1 MALLKKKSKVLNS
14 LLSSFVSFFIFLF
27 LFPVILLIC
36 IVALAIQGRP
46 IFFIH
51 ERLGKNCKPF
61 MLIKFRTMKDG
72 PSISAKN
79 DVERITKLG
88 SFLRLTSLDE
98 LPTLVNVIKGDISF
112 VGPRPMPIKYL
123 SRFSKKQLK
132 RFKVKPGITG
142 LAQINGRNN
151 LSWEQKFDFD
161 LQYVDGKNLRL
172 DFSIFF
178 KTILIVL
185 KMSGVKTKNSDI
197 MPEFMGTENDD
208 IE

>member
-1 MALLKKKSKVLNS
+1 M
-14 LLSSFVSFFIFLF
+14 
-27 LFPVILLIC
+27 
-36 IVALAIQGRP
+36 
-46 IFFIH
+46 
-51 ERLGKNCKPF
+51 
-61 MLIKFRTMKDG
+61 
-72 PSISAKN
+72 
-79 DVERITKLG
+79 
-88 SFLRLTSLDE
+88 
-98 LPTLVNVIKGDISF
+98 IKGDISF
-112 VGPRPMPIKYL
+112 VGPRPMPTKYL

-132 RFKVKPGITG
+132 RFNVKPGITG

-161 LQYVDGKNLRL
+161 LQYVDRKNLRL

-185 KMSGVKTKNSDI
+185 KMSGVKTKNSEI